1 MHAQQFIHGDVSC
14 VTAMIC
20 SIHMQPRVKGKK
32 EDFLKLIPAD
42 IGQVAISAQKKQ
54 PFTSIL

>member
-42 IGQVAISAQKKQ
+42 IGQVAISAQ
-54 PFTSIL
+54 S